1 MSIPHGI
8 PAKDFIDYV
17 NMLTGNESKRCRILL
32 AELLLRIEKLQHPM
46 LEVKQNGDN
55 QRFFDAKVGDT
66 CVNEEGHEYVFIPSI
81 MAEQCIHCRNINY
94 GRYGI

>member
-32 AELLLRIEKLQHPM
+32 AELLLRIEQLQHPL
-46 LEVKQNGDN
+46 LEVKQGGDN
-55 QRFFDAKVGDT
+55 KESLDVKIGNT
-66 CVNEEGHEYVFIPSI
+66 CTNVEGHEYTFMPSI
-81 MAEQCIHCRNINY
+81 MAEQCIYCKNIQY
-94 GRYGI
+94 GNQ